1 MKLELLL
8 IKRQIMKNISHI
20 LVCSLFVF
28 SGLSACKSQEKS
40 TATTQNVEKKVATKG
55 GETISTDP
63 QPDKKPA
70 PCRLLMTFIS
80 IGEGPDFQAKDKLDN
95 FISQWEIDTQRG
107 VDYEIRGWGREG
119 EADYCFMLN
128 ELGADEQQRFINGAT
143 AAVEGSELVKISENK
158 ASYYEE

>member
-1 MKLELLL
+1 MKS
-8 IKRQIMKNISHI
+8 ISYI
-20 LVCSLFVF
+20 LVFSLFVL
-28 SGLSACKSQEKS
+28 SGFNACKSQEKS
-40 TATTQNVEKKVATKG
+40 TTTTENVEKKVATKG

-70 PCRLLMTFIS
+70 PCRLLVTFIS

-95 FISQWEIDTQRG
+95 FISQWEIDTQKG

-128 ELGADEQQRFINGAT
+128 ELGADEQQRFIDGAT
-143 AAVEGSELVKISENK
+143 AAVEGSELVKIGENK
-158 ASYYEE
+158 ASYYEQ